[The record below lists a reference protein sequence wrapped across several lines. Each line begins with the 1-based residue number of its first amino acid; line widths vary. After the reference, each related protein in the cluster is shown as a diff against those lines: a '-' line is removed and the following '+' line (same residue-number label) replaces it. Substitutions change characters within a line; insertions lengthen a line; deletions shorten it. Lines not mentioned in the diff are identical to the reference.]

1 MNSITLI
8 ENEIKRLLKWIL
20 LLKTNFFWIWYCTSS
35 KFSWFNFHER
45 NIFFFIIKR
54 RKKYESKKITNTCNY
69 AFFILIFE
77 YTCNFCFINYIFFLS
92 FIYINIKTMTLR
104 QNMCLILVKFCVSY
118 SWWTLRILVIKYFK
132 SNMLF
137 LNMYF
142 NITWKKRD
150 FLLCYY
156 YWCVRTN
163 STEWALYH
171 NL

>member
-1 MNSITLI
+1 MYYWRQISFESDIAH
-8 ENEIKRLLKWIL
+8 LL
-20 LLKTNFFWIWYCTSS
+20 
-35 KFSWFNFHER
+35 NFHGL
-45 NIFFFIIKR
+45 IFMSGTSFFFYNKKEEKNMKA
-54 RKKYESKKITNTCNY
+54 RKLRTHVTMLFLYWYLNIHV
-69 AFFILIFE
+69 I
-77 YTCNFCFINYIFFLS
+77 FCFHKLYFFLS

-104 QNMCLILVKFCVSY
+104 QNMYLILVKFCVSY